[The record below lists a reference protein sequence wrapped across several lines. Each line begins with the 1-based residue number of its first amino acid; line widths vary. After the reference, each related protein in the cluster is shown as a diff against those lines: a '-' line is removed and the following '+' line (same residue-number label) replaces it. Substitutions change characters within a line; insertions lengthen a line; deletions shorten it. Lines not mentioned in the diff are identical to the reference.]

1 MCSRKIDQSHSR
13 HVDPNPSSYER
24 LFTEGV
30 SSYRLQAT
38 GYRLPPSAYRLIYNS
53 RVIALAQTAMT
64 VATWLFIVGIL
75 GSLIVVVISFVEDL
89 TQLFSKD

>member
-1 MCSRKIDQSHSR
+1 M
-13 HVDPNPSSYER
+13 
-24 LFTEGV
+24 
-30 SSYRLQAT
+30 SSYRPPAT
-38 GYRLPPSAYRLIYNS
+38 GYRLPTAGCRLIYNS

-89 TQLFSKD
+89 TQLLGKD